1 MKRKK
6 VCVNLQ
12 PVRAYSKISENEH
25 LHLCDVRSGTKKIHY
40 KVDDTNAEDGVDKIK
55 YFKEEGK

>member
-25 LHLCDVRSGTKKIHY
+25 LHLCDVRSSTKKIHY
-40 KVDDTNAEDGVDKIK
+40 KVDDTNAEDGVDEIK
-55 YFKEEGK
+55 YLKEEGK

>member
-25 LHLCDVRSGTKKIHY
+25 RISADVRSGTKKIHY
-40 KVDDTNAEDGVDKIK
+40 KVDDTNAEDGVDEI
-55 YFKEEGK
+55 Y

>member
-40 KVDDTNAEDGVDKIK
+40 KVNDTNAEDGVDEIK
-55 YFKEEGK
+55 YFKEQGK

>member
-25 LHLCDVRSGTKKIHY
+25 RISADVRSGTKKIHY
-40 KVDDTNAEDGVDKIK
+40 KVDDTNAEDGVDEIK

>member
-12 PVRAYSKISENEH
+12 PIRAYSKISENEH
-25 LHLCDVRSGTKKIHY
+25 RISADVRSKKIHY
-40 KVDDTNAEDGVDKIK
+40 KVDDTNAEDGVDEIK
-55 YFKEEGK
+55 YFTEERR

>member
-25 LHLCDVRSGTKKIHY
+25 RIIADVRSGTKKIHY

>member
-25 LHLCDVRSGTKKIHY
+25 RIIADVRSGTKKIHY
-40 KVDDTNAEDGVDKIK
+40 KVDDTNAEDGVDEI
-55 YFKEEGK
+55 Y